1 MKKETIKIISD
12 YIICDLS
19 KLDRVI
25 NGAVG
30 SQGQLT
36 GGLGKDASEEAILA
50 EYDKIGGLIRTQD
63 GDKVEIGTFYDFINR
78 KPRTEIRIKIAKD
91 VNKKGLKLNIEK
103 VGDDDKKSKKKE
115 KKLKFEDEE

>member
-1 MKKETIKIISD
+1 MKKETTKIISD

-63 GDKVEIGTFYDFINR
+63 GEKVEIGTFYDFTNR